1 MGKRLSSHSE
11 MMALAFM
18 VWLCSLSLIALFVL
32 PFFGLQVAAA
42 VAVAIL
48 LILLVI
54 CWAVCG
60 RAL

>member
-1 MGKRLSSHSE
+1 MGKGLSSHGE

-48 LILLVI
+48 LVLLVI